1 MSCSTP
7 HTYGIMPTEL
17 AYMNRSSLALSPA
30 PKATDTILYKV
41 QQGATLADSSV
52 HRVVPLNKE
61 FGAYINP
68 MFQAKQMEDGSFSYS
83 INNMQ
88 LLDNRRWGQLYL
100 DRPPFDAKVAEED
113 IYTEKVSKGEARTFT
128 DYSDMKGGDLKYY
141 VDKSIAPPY
150 IAPTFV
156 LPATVNHEIFTD
168 PMGTTRPQYPRN
180 MTNWTMHNVNP
191 YQQIRDEMWAREDIL
206 SRKIQTEN
214 QRRYDSRYF
223 S

>member
-7 HTYGIMPTEL
+7 HTYGSMPTDL
-17 AYMNRSSLALSPA
+17 AYMNRSSLALAPS
-30 PKATDTILYKV
+30 PKATDTIVYKV
-41 QQGATLADSSV
+41 SEGATLRNPST
-52 HRVVPLNKE
+52 HRVVPLNRE

-68 MFQAKQMEDGSFSYS
+68 MFQSKQMEDGSYAYS

-100 DRPPFDAKVAEED
+100 DRPPFDAKIAEED
-113 IYTEKVSKGEARTFT
+113 IYSNEFSKGQAKTFN

-141 VDKSIAPPY
+141 IDESVAPAY

-191 YQQIRDEMWAREDIL
+191 YQQLRDEMWAREDIL
-206 SRKIQTEN
+206 SRKLQTEN
-214 QRRYDSRYF
+214 QRRYDTRYF

>member
-1 MSCSTP
+1 VS
-7 HTYGIMPTEL
+7 E
-17 AYMNRSSLALSPA
+17 
-30 PKATDTILYKV
+30 
-41 QQGATLADSSV
+41 GATLRNPST
-52 HRVVPLNKE
+52 HRVVPLNRE

-68 MFQAKQMEDGSFSYS
+68 MFQSKQMEDGSYAYS

-100 DRPPFDAKVAEED
+100 DRPPFDAKIAEED
-113 IYTEKVSKGEARTFT
+113 IYSNEFSKGQAKTFN

-141 VDKSIAPPY
+141 IDESVAPAY

-191 YQQIRDEMWAREDIL
+191 YQQLRDEMWAREDIL
-206 SRKIQTEN
+206 SRKLQTEN
-214 QRRYDSRYF
+214 QRRYDTRYF